1 MVEVFLYLSQDVS
14 DVTNNTIIFKGTVSM
29 NTTLLKPVA
38 GIVLA
43 LTVGLAQAT
52 TLDFTVPKVATTKDL
67 TEGSA
72 ATGLYDVSSS
82 LGFLLT
88 KSTLVESLGGS
99 VKVSEIGPDKYFDLN
114 SIDLSAFVLSLKA
127 PTVTLS
133 YEQLVNG
140 HLDAGSEV
148 FKLSDLSGLKTI
160 DLGLDDL
167 TSFTLKGG
175 TIGTTF
181 TLSTTSTSPRCRNPA
196 RWPCW
201 PPAWACWASW
211 PAAARP
217 DGLGAAPGNESRLR
231 AAFSWAQSNRSDTP
245 VTNSVSFLPSP
256 SPGRL
261 S

>member
-29 NTTLLKPVA
+29 DTTLLKPVA

-140 HLDAGSEV
+140 HLAAGSEV

-160 DLGLDDL
+160 DVGLDDL

-181 TLSTTSTSPRCRNPA
+181 TLDNVNVTAVPEPGSLA
-196 RWPCW
+196 LL
-201 PPAWACWASW
+201 
-211 PAAARP
+211 AA
-217 DGLGAAPGNESRLR
+217 GLGMLGVVARRRKA
-231 AAFSWAQSNRSDTP
+231 
-245 VTNSVSFLPSP
+245 
-256 SPGRL
+256 
-261 S
+261 

>member
-14 DVTNNTIIFKGTVSM
+14 SVANNTIIFKGNVSM
-29 NTTLLKPVA
+29 NTKLMKPVA

-52 TLDFTVPKVATTKDL
+52 TLDFTVPKVTTTKDF
-67 TEGSA
+67 TEGSS

-88 KSTLVESLGGS
+88 KSSLVESLGGS

-127 PTVTLS
+127 PTVTLT
-133 YEQLVNG
+133 YDQLVNG
-140 HLDAGSEV
+140 QIDQKSEV
-148 FKLSDLSGLKTI
+148 IKLSDLSGLKTF
-160 DLGLDDL
+160 DVDLDDL

-181 TLSTTSTSPRCRNPA
+181 TVDNINVTAVPEPGSLA
-196 RWPCW
+196 LL
-201 PPAWACWASW
+201 
-211 PAAARP
+211 AA
-217 DGLGAAPGNESRLR
+217 GLGMLGVVARRRKA
-231 AAFSWAQSNRSDTP
+231 
-245 VTNSVSFLPSP
+245 
-256 SPGRL
+256 
-261 S
+261 